1 VNLIMTVTMK
11 QHQVRVAVV
20 EPVSIPV
27 MHFNDVSRCE
37 T

>member
-11 QHQVRVAVV
+11 QSQVRVAVV
-20 EPVSIPV
+20 KPVSIPV
-27 MHFNDVSRCE
+27 MDFDDVFCQE